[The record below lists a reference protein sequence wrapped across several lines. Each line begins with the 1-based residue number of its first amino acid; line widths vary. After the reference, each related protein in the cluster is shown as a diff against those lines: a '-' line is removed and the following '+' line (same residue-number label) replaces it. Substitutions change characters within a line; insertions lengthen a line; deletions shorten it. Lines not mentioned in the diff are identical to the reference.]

1 MSYDTWKMQTPEEY
15 MKAVWVEC
23 EDCGDGFET
32 YDFDRKSCPDC
43 WEEEKGEFLE
53 YINEP
58 LKKCSAEIVEEIG
71 KRRNK

>member
-15 MKAVWVEC
+15 MKAVWVQC

-43 WEEEKGEFLE
+43 CDEEEIESK
-53 YINEP
+53 
-58 LKKCSAEIVEEIG
+58 
-71 KRRNK
+71 